1 MNKTKILLCVPI
13 FILLGWVV
21 SVQMSVSSGTQIV
34 MPVQGFD
41 PRDILAGHYL
51 QVSVDYSSFK
61 NECPRR
67 EDCQSEKTHCKSE
80 YWKKTEAFFCPDT
93 GKIVL
98 NKPADCTVFIKG
110 VCHYGLFFDNI
121 SRFYVPEKLSYSL
134 ENAVR
139 KPENNPQLLLS
150 VSKNGRAFP
159 RDLILDGLPFCE
171 WLKRNEK

>member
-1 MNKTKILLCVPI
+1 MNKAALLLFIPVM
-13 FILLGWVV
+13 ILLGWVI
-21 SVQMSVSSGTQIV
+21 SVQTAVSTGTQIV

-67 EDCQSEKTHCKSE
+67 EDCQSKKTRCKSE

-121 SRFYVPEKLSYSL
+121 SRFYIPEKLSRPL
-134 ENAVR
+134 EQAVR
-139 KPENNPQLLLS
+139 KPENDPQLLLS
-150 VSKNGRAFP
+150 VSRDGRAFP
-159 RDLILDGLPFCE
+159 RDLILDGLPFSE
-171 WLKRNEK
+171 WLKQHKE